1 LITCGC
7 DCDGLRTRK
16 KRFNT
21 LEEVFFIMERKSASF
36 ELAQL
41 ALDEDSCKI
50 LAYTY
55 HNPRCVKDI
64 CGDLK
69 IPQVKAY
76 RRIRELEELG
86 LIKSVDTAARKRL
99 YTSNIERIQMTLN
112 EAHISMTAEY
122 KDGAKSSFDLKFD
135 TDAGNAVECATR

>member
-1 LITCGC
+1 MITRKERLYT
-7 DCDGLRTRK
+7 LRT
-16 KRFNT
+16 
-21 LEEVFFIMERKSASF
+21 VISIMERKSASF

-55 HNPRCVKDI
+55 RNPKCVKDI
-64 CGDLK
+64 CSDLK

-76 RRIRELEELG
+76 RRIKELEELG
-86 LIKSVDTAARKRL
+86 LIKSSENTPRKRL

-112 EAHISMTAEY
+112 EAHISMIAEY

-135 TDAGNAVECATR
+135 SDLSAALECLTR